1 MELFV
6 VSDGDD
12 VLQLGVKGRIQV
24 TVPSEMVEAVL
35 ELLGDQ
41 GCRRKVLLNLAETD
55 FIDSSGLSGLLGC
68 NRQFGEAG
76 GKLILHSVP
85 TSVMEV
91 IKVMRLDRVLN
102 LAENESGAL
111 AMMSES
117 S

>member
-6 VSDGDD
+6 VSDGGD

-24 TVPSEMVEAVL
+24 TVPSEMADAVL

-41 GCRRKVLLNLAETD
+41 GCRRKVLLSLADTD

-76 GKLILHSVP
+76 GKLVIHSIP

-91 IKVMRLDRVLN
+91 IKVMRLDRVLH